1 MATSGTSSFTRTRDQ
16 ICHTA
21 GRKIGAIRAGETMS
35 NNMLTDFVESLNVM
49 VKHWQGK
56 GLHVWTTTEATL
68 FPQVSQVRYALAL
81 TGADHATQSYV
92 ATATSIAAIA
102 AATTITVD
110 DDDGILDN
118 DHLGITLTD
127 GTLFWTT
134 VNGTPALNVV
144 TFDDALTGAVAVDA
158 AVYAYTTKI
167 VRPLKIVGARTYSPA
182 TAQEVPLDVMSR
194 MDYLALPNKTA
205 TGAINQVFYDP
216 QLTTGYL
223 YLWLAQTSVRDLLK
237 FTWWRP
243 IEDFNA
249 AGDNAD
255 LPQEWLQALIF
266 NLAVV
271 MAPEFGVPTERLAAT
286 KALADE
292 YLSDMEGFDRD
303 GDSIQFGVDLG

>member
-1 MATSGTSSFTRTRDQ
+1 MATSGTSSFTRARDQ

-35 NNMLTDFVESLNVM
+35 NSMLTDFVEGLNLL

-56 GLHVWTTTEATL
+56 GLHVWTVTEATL
-68 FPQVSQVRYALAL
+68 FPQVAQVRYALAL
-81 TGADHATQSYV
+81 TGADHATRSFV
-92 ATATSIAAIA
+92 ATTAAVAAIA

-134 VNGTPALNVV
+134 VNGTPAANVV
-144 TFDDALTGAVAVDA
+144 TFDDALTGAVTADA

-167 VRPLKIVGARTYSPA
+167 VRPLKIVEARSYDPTTY
-182 TAQEVPLDVMSR
+182 QEISLSVMSR

-205 TGAINQVFYDP
+205 IGAVNQVFYDP

-223 YLWLAQTSVRDLLK
+223 YLWLAQTSVRDLVK

-255 LPQEWLQALIF
+255 LPQEWLQTLIF

-292 YLSDMEGFDRD
+292 FLSDMQGFDRD
-303 GDSIQFGVDLG
+303 GESIQFGVEMG

>member
-16 ICHTA
+16 ICHAA

-35 NNMLTDFVESLNVM
+35 NSMLTDFVESLNVM
-49 VKHWQGK
+49 VKHWQGR
-56 GLHVWTTTEATL
+56 GLHVYTTTEATL
-68 FPQVSQVRYALAL
+68 FPQVNQIRYALAL
-81 TGADHATQSYV
+81 NGADHATQSYV
-92 ATATSIAAIA
+92 ATATSAAAIA
-102 AATTITVD
+102 TATTIHVD
-110 DDDGILDN
+110 DDDGISDD
-118 DHLGITLTD
+118 DHIGITLTD
-127 GTLFWTT
+127 GSLFWTV
-134 VNGTPALNVV
+134 VNGAPAANVV
-144 TFDDALTGAVAVDA
+144 TLDDALTGAVAVDA

-167 VRPLKIVGARTYSPA
+167 VRPLKVVDARSYDPA
-182 TAQEVPLDVMSR
+182 TGHEIPLDVMSR
-194 MDYLALPNKTA
+194 MDYLALPNKAA

-223 YLWLAQTSVRDLLK
+223 YFWLAQTSVSDLLK

-266 NLAVV
+266 NLSVV
-271 MAPEFGVPTERLAAT
+271 MAPEFGVPTERIAAT

-303 GDSIQFGVDLG
+303 GDTVQFGVDMG

>member
-1 MATSGTSSFTRTRDQ
+1 MSGRSPRRRF
-16 ICHTA
+16 
-21 GRKIGAIRAGETMS
+21 
-35 NNMLTDFVESLNVM
+35 
-49 VKHWQGK
+49 
-56 GLHVWTTTEATL
+56 

-81 TGADHATQSYV
+81 NGADHATQSYV
-92 ATATSIAAIA
+92 ATTAAVAAIA

-110 DDDGILDN
+110 DDDGISDN

-134 VNGTPALNVV
+134 VNGTPAVNVV
-144 TFDDALTGAVAVDA
+144 TFDDALTGAVAIGA

-167 VRPLKIVGARTYSPA
+167 VRPLKVVDARSYDPT
-182 TAQEVPLDVMSR
+182 TGQEIPLTVMSR

-216 QLTTGYL
+216 KLTTGYL
-223 YLWLAQTSVRDLLK
+223 YLWLAQTSVSDLLK

-255 LPQEWLQALIF
+255 LPQEWLQTLVF
-266 NLAVV
+266 NLSVV
-271 MAPEFGVPTERLAAT
+271 MSPGFGVPTEKLAAI

-292 YLSDMEGFDRD
+292 YLSDMEGLTATAT
-303 GDSIQFGVDLG
+303 SIQFGVEMA

>member
-1 MATSGTSSFTRTRDQ
+1 MTTSGTSSFTRTRDQ
-16 ICHTA
+16 ICHA
-21 GRKIGAIRAGETMS
+21 AARKIGAVRAGETMS
-35 NNMLTDFVESLNVM
+35 YDMLNDFVEGLNILT
-49 VKHWQGK
+49 KHFQGQ

-68 FPQVSQVRYALAL
+68 FPQVDQVRYALAL

-92 ATATSIAAIA
+92 ATTAPSGGISGH
-102 AATTITVD
+102 TTITVTSST
-110 DDDGILDN
+110 GISSA
-118 DHLGITLTD
+118 DHIGIKLTD

-134 VNGTPALNVV
+134 VSGAPVANVV
-144 TFDDALTGAVAVDA
+144 TLANALTDDVDDDA

-167 VRPLKIVGARTYSPA
+167 VRPLKIVDARSYTPS
-182 TAQEVPLDVMSR
+182 TAIEVPLSVISR
-194 MDYLALPNKTA
+194 LDYQALPNKTS

-223 YLWLAQTSVRDLLK
+223 YLWLAQSSVDDLVK

-271 MAPEFGVPTERLAAT
+271 MAPEFGVLTERIAGI

-292 YLSDMEGFDRD
+292 YLDQMKGFDRD
-303 GDSIQFGVDLG
+303 GDYLMFGVDMD